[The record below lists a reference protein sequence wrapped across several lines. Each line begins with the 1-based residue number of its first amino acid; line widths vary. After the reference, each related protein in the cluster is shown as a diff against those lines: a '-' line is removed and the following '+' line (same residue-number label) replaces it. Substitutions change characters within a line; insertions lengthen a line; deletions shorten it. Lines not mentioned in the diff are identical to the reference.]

1 MSERVNLVMER
12 KRFEEL
18 EADKSK
24 SRKFETVLSDVR
36 VVPRSVRVRNDYVQ
50 LTVLPEEVITQLKK
64 MIEKESRIT
73 RSLLTIHCDTQIREI
88 KPLFLGGLLRD
99 VVREEL
105 EGGVGKRR
113 RLEALWNG
121 LPGAEQTKFLVWVG
135 AQKERER

>member
-12 KRFEEL
+12 KRFEAL
-18 EADKSK
+18 VADKSK
-24 SRKFETVLSDVR
+24 SRKFETVLSDVHA
-36 VVPRSVRVRNDYVQ
+36 VPSGVRIRNDYVQ
-50 LTVLPEEVITQLKK
+50 LRAFPEEDIKQLLE
-64 MIEKESRIT
+64 MIQGEAAKSRQ
-73 RSLLTIHCDTQIREI
+73 LLKVHCDTQIREI